1 MFKGRQYS
9 TDIFDKNASLAL
21 KGIAIILMMIHHN
34 FRDTSLFSTFSI
46 SFFPF
51 SERSVVSF
59 AYACKI
65 CVSLFA
71 FISGYGLYFS
81 YKSSKTD
88 STRWFLYRYIKTF
101 SGYWFV
107 WGLSAVICQIIN
119 GRTSAILFK
128 DGYARGIINTLIDF
142 LGLHSLFS
150 TPSINGT
157 WWYMSAAAVF
167 IIMIPVLYQLRDS
180 ALLVLIGSVFFIRV
194 FHNGSSF
201 TGGNSVY
208 AFITPFILG
217 FIFADKKLFDKILL
231 IGEGKPSVKV
241 YKAIVEIWLIILL
254 FKLYPK
260 IPIDYFWELHFCIF
274 PIIVIIF
281 CVEFIVQIRSLRKIL
296 IFLGK
301 HSMNVFLVHTFIRA
315 YYLRDLTYS
324 FGHFLL
330 ISLFL
335 LSVSIFLSVMIEQL
349 KILTKYNRLI
359 DSIIISWRLV

>member
-1 MFKGRQYS
+1 MFKKRQSS
-9 TDIFDKNASLAL
+9 TDIFDKKSSLAL

-34 FRDTSLFSTFSI
+34 FRDTSLFSSFSI
-46 SFFPF
+46 SFSPF
-51 SERSVVSF
+51 SEQSVVSF

-81 YKSSKTD
+81 YKGNKTD
-88 STRWFLYRYIKTF
+88 STRWFFYRYIKTF

-107 WGLSAVICQIIN
+107 WVLSAVICQIIN

-128 DGYARGIINTLIDF
+128 DGHARGIINTLIDF

-167 IIMIPVLYQLRDS
+167 ILMVPVLYQLKDS
-180 ALLVLIGSVFFIRV
+180 SLLVLIGSVFFIRV
-194 FHNGSSF
+194 IHTGNYFP
-201 TGGNSVY
+201 GGNSVY

-217 FIFADKKLFDKILL
+217 FVFADKKLFDKILS
-231 IGEGKPSVKV
+231 IGEGKPLAKT
-241 YKAIVEIWLIILL
+241 YKAIIEILLIILL
-254 FKLYPK
+254 FKLYSK
-260 IPIDYFWELHFCIF
+260 IPMEYFWELHFCIF
-274 PIIVIIF
+274 PITVIIF
-281 CVEFIVQIRSLRKIL
+281 CVEFIVQFQPLRKIL
-296 IFLGK
+296 VFLGK

-335 LSVSIFLSVMIEQL
+335 LSVSTLLSVLIEQL
-349 KILTKYNRLI
+349 KILTKYNKLI
-359 DSIIISWRLV
+359 DSIIISWRLI